1 MSPHTPQT
9 ITLESGLDGL
19 LGNSAAYD
27 FLDSAV
33 AVFDIQGTLRYG
45 NTAFSKFNHAVR
57 DSVQNLNKQAAL
69 LDCPQFRSW
78 LLDSVAA
85 DHVKSLRQIFYYAPL
100 IQVEL
105 TVYARPVVTPGG
117 KTRGILLTLGEES
130 IEFGGRHIARAQ
142 ESFRTFADRLKT
154 LDRDK
159 INNDKLI
166 RVLLTDT
173 PFAMVLFNGKRQIVQ
188 VNRAA
193 ELLFGIAAVKLIGQ
207 SCEQLL
213 PCYQQCGACPVI
225 DLHRKIDAE
234 EINGLVHNNKSVPLL
249 RSVATVHDDARGPLV
264 IEAFIDL
271 TERNKA
277 EEVIHNLAFYDP
289 LTNLP
294 NRRLLMD
301 RLHQAIAS
309 STRNQ
314 QHGAIL
320 FLDLDHFKNLNDTQ
334 GHDIGD
340 LLLVE
345 VTQRLQGC
353 VREGDTVARF
363 GGDEFVLILEGL
375 SAEKTEA
382 AAQAELIGGKIR
394 VRLGQPCEFDA
405 LEYHCSASI
414 GINLFIDHPGSADEL
429 LKQADVAMY
438 QAKQAGRNAIRFF
451 DPAMQAVLDARG
463 KMEVALRGAL
473 SKQQF
478 RLHYQV
484 QVDAALRPIGAEALL
499 RWEHP
504 DLGMVAPAQFIPLA
518 EENGL
523 ILPIGLWVLETA
535 CEQLRLW
542 QSDPLF
548 GKLDVAVNVSM
559 NQFRHDDF
567 VAQVKAALGKSG
579 VNPKRL
585 KLELTESLILNNV
598 EDSISK
604 MQQLQS
610 IGVDFSMDDFGTGYS
625 SLSYLK
631 RLPLDQIKIDQSF
644 VRDISTD
651 ANDAAIVQ
659 TIIAMAAT
667 LGLKVMAEGVE
678 TEAQRKFLELYGCHE
693 FQGHLFSEAIPVEQF
708 EALLRKHA
716 KLDGK

>member
-1 MSPHTPQT
+1 M
-9 ITLESGLDGL
+9 LESGLESL
-19 LGNSAAYD
+19 LGYSAAYD
-27 FLDSAV
+27 YLESAV
-33 AVFDIQGTLRYG
+33 AIFDIKGSLLYG
-45 NTAFSKFNHAVR
+45 NPAFSKFNHSVR
-57 DSVQNLNKQAAL
+57 DSIENLNRKESL
-69 LDCPQFRSW
+69 LDCPKFRTW
-78 LLDSVAA
+78 LLAAVAA
-85 DHVKSLRQIFYYAPL
+85 GHAETLHQVFYYSAR
-100 IQVEL
+100 IHVEL
-105 TVYARPVVTPGG
+105 TIYARPVVTRDG
-117 KTRGILLTLGEES
+117 KPRGIVLTLGEES
-130 IEFGGRHIARAQ
+130 IEFGERHVARAQ
-142 ESFRTFADRLKT
+142 ESFRTLAERLKA

-166 RVLLTDT
+166 RVLLTDA
-173 PFAMVLFNGKRQIVQ
+173 PFAMVLFNGKRQIIQ
-188 VNRAA
+188 ANRAA
-193 ELLFGIAAVKLIGQ
+193 ELLFGISAVKLIGQ
-207 SCEQLL
+207 SCEQIL
-213 PCYQQCGACPVI
+213 PCYQQCGACPAI
-225 DLHRKIDAE
+225 ELHRKIDAE
-234 EINGLVHNNKSVPLL
+234 EIKGVTHKLKSIPLL
-249 RSVATVHDDARGPLV
+249 RSVNTIHDDARGPLV

-301 RLHQAIAS
+301 RLHQAMAS

-314 QHGAIL
+314 QHGSIL

-334 GHDIGD
+334 GHHVGD
-340 LLLVE
+340 MLLVE
-345 VTQRLQGC
+345 VTQRLQSC

-375 SAEKTEA
+375 STQQAEA
-382 AAQAELIGGKIR
+382 AAQAEFIGEKIR
-394 VRLGQPCEFDA
+394 TALGHLFSFNG
-405 LEYHCSASI
+405 LEYHCTTSI
-414 GINLFIDHPGSADEL
+414 GINLFIDHPGTADEL

-451 DPAMQAVLDARG
+451 DPAMQAVLDVRG
-463 KMEVALRGAL
+463 KMELALRGAL

-478 RLHYQV
+478 RLHYQI

-499 RWEHP
+499 RWKHP
-504 DLGMVAPAQFIPLA
+504 DMGMVSPAQFIPLA

-523 ILPIGLWVLETA
+523 ILPIGLWVLDTA

-548 GKLDVAVNVSM
+548 RELNIAVNISM
-559 NQFRHDDF
+559 NQFRHSDF
-567 VAQVKAALGKSG
+567 VTQVKAAIGKSG
-579 VNPKRL
+579 IDPNRL

-604 MQQLQS
+604 MQQLKS

-678 TEAQRKFLELYGCHE
+678 TEVQRKFLEQRGCPA
-693 FQGHLFSEAIPVEQF
+693 FQGHLFSKAIPIEQF
-708 EALLRKHA
+708 EALLRKGT
-716 KLDGK
+716 L